1 MTRSPKPL
9 TGRSRD
15 FLEIVLPAAAAGR
28 LDAVRQYIE
37 QEPRFVQAVG
47 PHGRTMLWEAARG
60 NRLETVELL
69 AQAGA
74 NIEAPGSY
82 FRETKAE
89 ISPWCVAVHRGH
101 EAVAEYLQSLGAA
114 YGIDSACFL
123 GDNAHLAELLAAEP
137 KQVDCPIDGG
147 IDPVGLRPIHYAIA
161 GGHADLVAT
170 LLQAGADVE
179 TDGERLA
186 SWALDLDT
194 PEILRLLLDHGAR
207 LRPGDANE
215 ACLDPHWAPVLS
227 DYGYTVDINAPDR
240 LGFPPLV
247 EACRGNHNAVEDP
260 AAIADLLGRGA
271 DVHVRDHKGK
281 TALHRASQANFL
293 QCADVLLAAGASIEA
308 TDDRGETPLF
318 DAVRAGRRDM
328 VRHLLEAGADR
339 THGNRLGQTAAL
351 LAGRSQK
358 AQAEA
363 ICELLSDGSRNL

>member
-1 MTRSPKPL
+1 MTRSRKTPKPL

-28 LDAVRQYIE
+28 LDALRQYIE
-37 QEPRFVQAVG
+37 QEPRFVHAVG

-69 AQAGA
+69 ARAGA
-74 NIEAPGSY
+74 DIEAPGCY

-89 ISPWCVAVHRGH
+89 ISPFCVAVHRGH
-101 EAVAEYLQSLGAA
+101 EAVAEFLQSQGAT
-114 YGIDSACFL
+114 YGIGSACFL
-123 GDNAHLAELLAAEP
+123 GDQARVAELLAAEP
-137 KQVDCPIDGG
+137 KQVDRVIDGG

-170 LLQAGADVE
+170 LLQAGANVE

-186 SWALDLDT
+186 SWALDFDT

-215 ACLDPHWAPVLS
+215 ACLDPRWAPVIS

-247 EACRGNHNAVEDP
+247 EACRGNHNAGEDP

-293 QCADVLLAAGASIEA
+293 QCADVLLAAGASIDAADEK
-308 TDDRGETPLF
+308 GETPLF

-351 LAGRSQK
+351 LAGRSRKPQAK
-358 AQAEA
+358 AIQT
-363 ICELLSDGSRNL
+363 LLSE